1 MAEQSGISFR
11 NVRDR
16 LGKQRVNRVERDIIN
31 EFLTALE
38 EVEIRLQALEDAVFT
53 EGGTE

>member
-16 LGKQRVNRVERDIIN
+16 LGKQRVNRVEKDIIN

-53 EGGTE
+53 EEGTE

>member
-16 LGKQRVNRVERDIIN
+16 LGKQRVNRVEKDIIK
-31 EFLTALE
+31 EFITVLE
-38 EVEIRLQALEDAVFT
+38 DVETRLQALEDAVFT

>member
-16 LGKQRVNRVERDIIN
+16 LGKQRVNRVEKDIIN
-31 EFLTALE
+31 EFLTAFE
-38 EVEIRLQALEDAVFT
+38 EVEIRLQALEDEVFT

>member
-16 LGKQRVNRVERDIIN
+16 LGKQRVNRVEKEIIN
-31 EFLTALE
+31 EFLTAFE
-38 EVEIRLQALEDAVFT
+38 EVAIRLQALEDAVFT
-53 EGGTE
+53 EEGTE